1 MKRILQT
8 LILLLPLLPFL
19 ALAQGDDELLP
30 PKEAFA
36 LEARATAPDR
46 VEAHW
51 KIADGYYLYRKN
63 FHFESKTPGVEIG
76 NPELPPGQT
85 KHDEFFGD
93 IQVYHHEVTI
103 GLPLS
108 GNLQPGKAVRLKL
121 IAQGCNEKVGVC
133 YPPEPYEVT
142 VRLPAAPAAGEA
154 APAPAQAGGPLDA
167 LKSLAS
173 QVGGGDEE
181 LLPPDKAFAFTLDV
195 VSEDRLHAH
204 WDIAPG
210 YYLYRDKLRFSL
222 RDSPGHRLG
231 PIDLPKA
238 KIKHDELFGDTPVY
252 VDSLDIDLPLSHEPG
267 AGDRITLV
275 AEYQGCNE
283 PRGVCY
289 PPVRKEISFSLSQ
302 RLGKPDAVEQEMLTA
317 ARLEQGA
324 KPAAPAKQ
332 AGGAAASGETA
343 DEEALSEQ
351 DRLAR
356 ELASGNTLVT
366 LLVFFGLGLLLT
378 FTPCVLP
385 MMPILSGIIVGQGRQ
400 LTTGRAFALSLAYV
414 LAMALTYTVA
424 GVLAGLFGA
433 NLQAWFQNPWV
444 LGVFAG
450 IFVLLALSMFGFY
463 ELQMPS
469 SIQSKLSE
477 TSAHQKGGSLTGAA
491 VMGFLSALIV
501 GPCVTAPLM
510 GALIYIGQT
519 GDPVLGGA
527 ALFSLSM
534 GMGTPLLLL
543 GTSAGRL
550 LPKPGPWM
558 DTVKA
563 VFGVL
568 MLGVAIWLLERVLP
582 SDLIFLLWGLL
593 LVVSAIYM
601 GALEPV
607 REGAS
612 GWTRLWKG
620 LGVALLAWGLF
631 YLVAAARGG
640 EDLLQPLRQSQP
652 ASMAGAPAEQ
662 QGLAFRRIKGI
673 DGLEAALAEARAKG
687 QPVMLDFYADWCVSC
702 KEMEKYTFHDP
713 RVIEATRGMMLL
725 QADVT
730 PNDAADQAL
739 LRRFGLI
746 GPPAIL
752 FFDRQGEEQRNLRVV
767 GYMPPEQFIGQI
779 LRIKD
784 KEQR

>member
-1 MKRILQT
+1 MKHILQSLT
-8 LILLLPLLPFL
+8 LLLLGL
-19 ALAQGDDELLP
+19 AAWAAAHAEDELLP
-30 PKEAFA
+30 PKQAFA
-36 LEARATAPDR
+36 LEARMTAPDR
-46 VEAHW
+46 VEATW
-51 KIADGYYLYRKN
+51 KIADDYYLYRKN
-63 FHFESKTPGVEIG
+63 FHFESKTPVVEIG
-76 NPELPPGQT
+76 TPDMPPGDT
-85 KHDEFFGD
+85 KNDEFFGK
-93 IQVYHHEVTI
+93 IQVFHKQVTI
-103 GLPLS
+103 GLPLK
-108 GNLQPGKAVRLKL
+108 GTLEPGQEVHFKF

-133 YPPEPYEVT
+133 YPPEPYDVT
-142 VRLPAAPAAGEA
+142 LKVPAGAG
-154 APAPAQAGGPLDA
+154 AQGPGESAGPLAA

-173 QVGGGDEE
+173 QVAGSDDE
-181 LLPPDKAFAFTLDV
+181 LLPPDQAFVFSLEVAA
-195 VSEDRLHAH
+195 EDRLRAH

-222 RDSPGHRLG
+222 RDSPGNRLG
-231 PIDLPKA
+231 PINLPPA
-238 KIKHDELFGDTPVY
+238 KTKHDELFGDTPVY
-252 VDSLDIDLPLSHEPG
+252 VHELDIDLPLIRDPDAS
-267 AGDRITLV
+267 DRITLV

-289 PPVRKEISFSLSQ
+289 PPVRKEIAFSLAQ
-302 RLGKPDAVEQEMLTA
+302 RLGKPDAVEQELIEAAETA
-317 ARLEQGA
+317 RAGTQGTA
-324 KPAAPAKQ
+324 PSAPAATPAS
-332 AGGAAASGETA
+332 ATEDTGN
-343 DEEALSEQ
+343 LSEQ

-366 LLVFFGLGLLLT
+366 LLIFFGLGLLLT

-385 MMPILSGIIVGQGRQ
+385 MMPILSGIIVGQGQ
-400 LTTGRAFALSLAYV
+400 KLSTGRAFALSLAYV
-414 LAMALTYTVA
+414 LAMALTYTIA

-450 IFVLLALSMFGFY
+450 IFVLLALSMFGFF

-477 TSAHQKGGSLTGAA
+477 ASAHQKGGSLTGAA
-491 VMGFLSALIV
+491 IMGFLSALIV

-543 GTSAGRL
+543 GTSAGSL

-568 MLGVAIWLLERVLP
+568 MLGVALWLLERVLP
-582 SDLIFLLWGLL
+582 GDLIFLLWGVL
-593 LVVSAIYM
+593 LVVSAVYM

-612 GWTRLWKG
+612 GWYRLWKG
-620 LGVALLAWGLF
+620 LGVVLLLWGAF

-640 EDLLQPLRQSQP
+640 HDLLQPLRQARVAAVAP
-652 ASMAGAPAEQ
+652 GAAPAENQ
-662 QGLAFRRIKGI
+662 ALKFRRIKGI
-673 DGLEAALAEARAKG
+673 QGLEAALEEARKAG

-713 RVIEATRGMMLL
+713 RVIAASKGMLLL

-730 PNDAADQAL
+730 PNDEQDRAL
-739 LRRFGLI
+739 LKRFGLI

-752 FFDRQGEEQRNLRVV
+752 FFDRNGNEQRNLRVV
-767 GYMPPEQFIGQI
+767 GYMPPEQFVKHLQQI
-779 LRIKD
+779 KGVKGD
-784 KEQR
+784 E

>member
-8 LILLLPLLPFL
+8 LLTLLPLLPAL

-30 PKEAFA
+30 PREAFA
-36 LEARATAPDR
+36 LEVRATAPDR
-46 VEAHW
+46 VEAQW
-51 KIADGYYLYRKN
+51 KIANGYYLYRNN

-76 NPELPPGQT
+76 DPELPPGET
-85 KHDEFFGD
+85 KNDEFFGK
-93 IQVYHHEVTI
+93 IQVYHDEVTI
-103 GLPLS
+103 GLPLR
-108 GNLQPGKAVRLKL
+108 GDLQPGKEVRLKL

-133 YPPEPYEVT
+133 YPPEPYDVT
-142 VRLPAAPAAGEA
+142 LRLPARDSRAQDAGPARDA
-154 APAPAQAGGPLDA
+154 GPLAA

-173 QVGGGDEE
+173 QVGGADDE

-195 VSEDRLHAH
+195 VAENRLHAH

-222 RDSPGHRLG
+222 RDSPGNRLG

-238 KIKHDELFGDTPVY
+238 KIKQDELFGETPVY
-252 VDSLDIDLPLSHEPG
+252 EDALDIDLPLQRAPDAS
-267 AGDRITLV
+267 DQITLV

-289 PPVRKEISFSLSQ
+289 PPVRKEITFSLSQ
-302 RLGKPDAVEQEMLTA
+302 RLGKPDAVEQEMLAA

-324 KPAAPAKQ
+324 TPATGTDHTTG
-332 AGGAAASGETA
+332 GGATTA
-343 DEEALSEQ
+343 VENEEPLSEQ
-351 DRLAR
+351 DRLAK
-356 ELASGNTLVT
+356 ELASGNTLIT

-385 MMPILSGIIVGQGRQ
+385 MMPILSGIIVGQGQR

-444 LGVFAG
+444 LSVFAG

-582 SDLIFLLWGLL
+582 ADLIFLLWGLL

-601 GALEPV
+601 GALEPI

-640 EDLLQPLRQSQP
+640 EDLLQPLRHSQP
-652 ASMAGAPAEQ
+652 VAVGGTTAPEQ
-662 QGLAFRRIKGI
+662 QGLAFRQIKGI

-687 QPVMLDFYADWCVSC
+687 QPVMLDFYADWCISC

-713 RVIEATRGMMLL
+713 AVIEATRGMMLL

-739 LRRFGLI
+739 LKRFGLI

-752 FFDRQGEEQRNLRVV
+752 FFDHEGREQRNLRVV
-767 GYMPPEQFIGQI
+767 GFMPPEQFVKRLQA
-779 LRIKD
+779 L